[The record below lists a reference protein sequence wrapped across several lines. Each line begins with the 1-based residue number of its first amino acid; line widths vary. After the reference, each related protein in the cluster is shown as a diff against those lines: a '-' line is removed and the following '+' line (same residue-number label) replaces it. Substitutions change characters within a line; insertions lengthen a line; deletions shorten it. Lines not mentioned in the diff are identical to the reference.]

1 MLRILAS
8 ELRFRG
14 GRSLALAAGIVVA
27 AVTFTLLTAETRTSA
42 LHVRGT
48 IAGSYRAAYDILVRP
63 PGTRSGLER
72 RRGLVRANYLSG
84 IVGGISLAQYRT
96 IRRLHGVAVAAP
108 VANLGFAFPSR
119 RLRVPIN
126 RLLTRAPF
134 QLYRI
139 RTRWLANGGL
149 SRYPDATLYVY
160 YTRRDR
166 FVLSRPNGALGEV
179 GPGRPFTQSCA
190 GFISATEDQP
200 NRPFD
205 PQFRTYLE
213 CFSARSRRNSLSAP
227 GEPLPRGFVG
237 SETDAHFPLA
247 VAAIDPAAEA
257 KLVHLDRALVAG
269 RYLRPTDRLPLVHRF
284 LPVLASTHSF
294 VDEKLAI
301 EVERLRVP
309 PGTDVPR
316 ALASGGCV
324 LPRTPCPERVLAP
337 RGATY
342 RNARE
347 FLAHL
352 QGRTIDRRTVPI
364 GRIYDNLLRS
374 RHEDVPPGRIGSNYW
389 TASPVRYRVLGRDR
403 LEPVP
408 IRNGALVWAGYMQ
421 PPLDNQDVQF
431 RRLHVRVSKTDAGL
445 QVVGRFDPRKL
456 PEFSPLS
463 RVPLETYFPPRLDPA
478 DAAARRALHG
488 RPYLPTQNLGDYVAQ
503 PPLVL
508 APLSQ
513 VNRFFLDPDF
523 FAYVSP
529 RVRRAPISVI
539 RVRVKGVEGP
549 DPLSRARVR
558 VVAQK
563 IHDQTGLDVDITAGS
578 SPQPL
583 LISLPKG
590 KFGRPPLLLREE
602 WSKKGVSVVFLRA
615 VDRKSLGL
623 FALVL
628 VVCCFFLGNGAF
640 AAARARRAEVGI
652 LRTIGWSQAA
662 IFRALIGELAA
673 IGLVAG
679 AVGTGLAAALV
690 AGFSLALPLVHTLAV
705 LPLSVALACVAG
717 IVPTWRATHI
727 SPLEAVRPGVAGG
740 VPTRRVRR
748 IFRFALVNLRR
759 LPGRTLVSAA
769 GLVIGIAALTLL
781 LGIQR
786 AFQGTL
792 VGTLLGSAIA
802 LQVRGVDLTAAAL
815 TIVLAAVSVADVL
828 YLNLRERAS
837 ELVTLRTTG
846 WSDRHLARLVG
857 FEALA
862 LGLVGSLGGAVL
874 GVALGALFLDVPVG
888 SLALAAALA
897 AAGGTATACVAS
909 LLPLSQIRRL
919 TPPSVL
925 ATE

>member
-1 MLRILAS
+1 MS

-27 AVTFTLLTAETRTSA
+27 AVTFTLLTAQTRASA

-48 IAGSYRAAYDILVRP
+48 IAGSYRTAYDILVRP
-63 PGTRSGLER
+63 HGTRSALER

-84 IVGGISLAQYRT
+84 IVGGINFAQYRT
-96 IRRLHGVAVAAP
+96 VQRIRGVTGAAP
-108 VANLGFAFPSR
+108 IANLGFAFPSR

-126 RLLTRAPF
+126 RLLTPAPF
-134 QLYRI
+134 HLYRI
-139 RTRWLANGGL
+139 RTRWVANGGL

-166 FVLSRPNGALGEV
+166 FVLRGPNGVLGEV
-179 GPGRPFTQSCA
+179 GPGRQFTQSCA
-190 GFISATEDQP
+190 GFLPATEGQT
-200 NRPFD
+200 NGPFD
-205 PQFRTYLE
+205 PQFRAYLE

-237 SETDAHFPLA
+237 SETEAHFPLA

-309 PGTDVPR
+309 PATDVPR
-316 ALASGGCV
+316 ALASGACV
-324 LPRTPCPERVLAP
+324 LPRTPCPERVPAP

-364 GRIYDNLLRS
+364 GRIYQNLLRS
-374 RHEDVPPGRIGSNYW
+374 RHGDVPAGQIGSNYW
-389 TASPVRYRVLGRDR
+389 TASQVRYHVLGRDR

-408 IRNGALVWAGYMQ
+408 VRNGALVWAGYMQ
-421 PPLDNQDVQF
+421 PPRDNQDVQF
-431 RRLHVRVSKTDAGL
+431 RRLHVRVAKTDAGL
-445 QVVGRFDPRKL
+445 QVVGRFDPSRL

-463 RVPLETYFPPRLDPA
+463 RVPLETYFPPELTPA
-478 DAAARRALHG
+478 NAAARRALHG
-488 RPYLPTQNLGDYVAQ
+488 RRSRPNQNLADYVAQ

-539 RVRVKGVEGP
+539 RVRVKGVNGP
-549 DPLSRARVR
+549 DALSRARVR

-563 IHDQTGLDVDITAGS
+563 IHDRTRLEVDITAGS
-578 SPQPL
+578 SPHPL

-590 KFGRPPLLLREE
+590 RFGRPPLLLREQ

-628 VVCCFFLGNGAF
+628 VVCCFFLANGAF
-640 AAARARRAEVGI
+640 AAARARRPEVGI
-652 LRTIGWSQAA
+652 LRTIGWSQGA
-662 IFRALIGELAA
+662 IFRALIGELAV
-673 IGLVAG
+673 IGLAAG
-679 AVGTGLAAALV
+679 AVGTGIAAALV
-690 AGFSLALPLVHTLAV
+690 AAFSLNLPLVHTLAV

-717 IVPTWRATHI
+717 VVPTWRAARI
-727 SPLEAVRPGVAGG
+727 SPLEAVRPRVAGG

-748 IFRFALVNLRR
+748 TFRFALVNLRR

-846 WSDRHLARLVG
+846 WSDRHLARLVAL
-857 FEALA
+857 EALA
-862 LGLVGSLGGAVL
+862 LGLVGSLAGALL
-874 GVALGALFLDVPVG
+874 GIVLGALFLEVPIG

-897 AAGGTATACVAS
+897 AAGGTATAFCAS

-925 ATE
+925 AAE

>member
-1 MLRILAS
+1 MS

-27 AVTFTLLTAETRTSA
+27 AVTFTLLTAQTRASA

-48 IAGSYRAAYDILVRP
+48 IAGSYRTAYDILVRP
-63 PGTRSGLER
+63 HGTRSALER

-84 IVGGISLAQYRT
+84 IVGGINFAQYRT
-96 IRRLHGVAVAAP
+96 VQRIRGVAVAAP

-139 RTRWLANGGL
+139 RTRWVANGGL

-166 FVLSRPNGALGEV
+166 FVLRGPNGVLGEV
-179 GPGRPFTQSCA
+179 GPGRQFTQSCA
-190 GFISATEDQP
+190 GFLPATEGQT
-200 NRPFD
+200 NGPFD
-205 PQFRTYLE
+205 PQFRAYLE

-237 SETDAHFPLA
+237 SETEAHFPLA

-309 PGTDVPR
+309 PATDVPR
-316 ALASGGCV
+316 ALASGACV
-324 LPRTPCPERVLAP
+324 LPRTPCPERVPAP

-364 GRIYDNLLRS
+364 GRIYQNLLRS
-374 RHEDVPPGRIGSNYW
+374 RHGDVPAGQIGSNYW
-389 TASPVRYRVLGRDR
+389 TASQVRYHVLGRDR

-408 IRNGALVWAGYMQ
+408 VRNGALVWAGYMQ
-421 PPLDNQDVQF
+421 PPRDNQDVQF
-431 RRLHVRVSKTDAGL
+431 RRLHVRVAKTDAGL
-445 QVVGRFDPRKL
+445 QVVGRFDPSRL

-463 RVPLETYFPPRLDPA
+463 RVPLETYFPPELTPA
-478 DAAARRALHG
+478 NAAARRALHG
-488 RPYLPTQNLGDYVAQ
+488 RPYLPNQS
-503 PPLVL
+503 L
-508 APLSQ
+508 A
-513 VNRFFLDPDF
+513 
-523 FAYVSP
+523 
-529 RVRRAPISVI
+529 
-539 RVRVKGVEGP
+539 
-549 DPLSRARVR
+549 
-558 VVAQK
+558 
-563 IHDQTGLDVDITAGS
+563 
-578 SPQPL
+578 
-583 LISLPKG
+583 
-590 KFGRPPLLLREE
+590 
-602 WSKKGVSVVFLRA
+602 
-615 VDRKSLGL
+615 L

-628 VVCCFFLGNGAF
+628 VVCCFFLANGAF
-640 AAARARRAEVGI
+640 AAARARRPEVGI
-652 LRTIGWSQAA
+652 LRTIGWSQGA
-662 IFRALIGELAA
+662 IFRALIGELAV
-673 IGLVAG
+673 IGLAAG
-679 AVGTGLAAALV
+679 AVGTGIAAALV
-690 AGFSLALPLVHTLAV
+690 AAFSLDLPLVHTLAV

-717 IVPTWRATHI
+717 VVPTWRAARI
-727 SPLEAVRPGVAGG
+727 SPLEAVRPRVAGG

-748 IFRFALVNLRR
+748 TFRFALVNLRR

-846 WSDRHLARLVG
+846 WSDRHLARLVAL
-857 FEALA
+857 EALA
-862 LGLVGSLGGAVL
+862 LGLVGSLAGALL
-874 GVALGALFLDVPVG
+874 GIVLGALFLEVPIG

-897 AAGGTATACVAS
+897 AAGGTATAFCAS

-925 ATE
+925 AAE

>member
-1 MLRILAS
+1 MS
-8 ELRFRG
+8 ELRYRG
-14 GRSLALAAGIVVA
+14 SRSIALAAGIVVA
-27 AVTFTLLTAETRTSA
+27 AVTFTLLTAETRASA

-48 IAGSYRAAYDILVRP
+48 IAGSYRTAYDILVRP
-63 PGTRSGLER
+63 RGTRSALER

-84 IVGGISLAQYRT
+84 IVGGISFAQYRT
-96 IRRLHGVAVAAP
+96 IQRIHDVAVAAP
-108 VANLGFAFPSR
+108 IANLGFAFPSR

-166 FVLSRPNGALGEV
+166 FVLREPNGVLGEV
-179 GPGRPFTQSCA
+179 GPGRPFTRSCA
-190 GFISATEDQP
+190 GFPAATEGQP
-200 NRPFD
+200 TGAFD
-205 PQFRTYLE
+205 SQSRTYLE
-213 CFSARSRRNSLSAP
+213 CFSAGSRRNSLSGP
-227 GEPLPRGFVG
+227 GELLPRGFVG

-247 VAAIDPAAEA
+247 VAAIDPVAEA

-269 RYLRPTDRLPLVHRF
+269 RYLRPSERLPFGHRF
-284 LPVLASTHSF
+284 LPVLASTRSF

-316 ALASGGCV
+316 ALASGACV
-324 LPRTPCPERVLAP
+324 LQRTPCPERVPAP

-352 QGRTIDRRTVPI
+352 QGRTIDHRTVPI
-364 GRIYDNLLRS
+364 GRIYDNLLRG
-374 RHEDVPPGRIGSNYW
+374 RNEDVPPGRIGSNYW

-408 IRNGALVWAGYMQ
+408 VRNGALVWAGYMQ
-421 PPLDNQDVQF
+421 PPRDNQDVQF
-431 RRLHVRVSKTDAGL
+431 RRLHVRVAKTAAGL
-445 QVVGRFDPRKL
+445 QVVGRFDPSRL

-463 RVPLETYFPPRLDPA
+463 RVPLETYFPPRLAPA

-508 APLSQ
+508 VPLSQ
-513 VNRFFLDPDF
+513 VNRFFLDPNF

-529 RVRRAPISVI
+529 RVRRAPIGVI
-539 RVRVKGVEGP
+539 RVRVAGVEGP
-549 DPLSRARVR
+549 DAVSRARVR
-558 VVAQK
+558 VVAQE
-563 IHDQTGLDVDITAGS
+563 IHDRTGLEVDITAGS
-578 SPQPL
+578 SPHPV
-583 LISLPKG
+583 LIALPKG
-590 KFGRPPLLLREE
+590 RFGRPPLLLREG

-615 VDRKSLGL
+615 VDRKSLAL

-652 LRTIGWSQAA
+652 LRTIGWSQTA
-662 IFRALIGELAA
+662 IFRALIGELAL

-679 AVGTGLAAALV
+679 AVGTALAAGLV
-690 AGFSLALPLVHTLAV
+690 AAFSLDLPLVHTLAV

-717 IVPTWRATHI
+717 ILPTWRAARI
-727 SPLEAVRPGVAGG
+727 SPLEAVRPRIAGG
-740 VPTRRVRR
+740 AATHRVGR
-748 IFRFALVNLRR
+748 IVRVALVNLRR
-759 LPGRTLVSAA
+759 LPVRTAVSAA

-781 LGIQR
+781 LAIQR

-792 VGTLLGSAIA
+792 VGTLLGNAIA

-846 WSDRHLARLVG
+846 WSDRHLARLVA

-862 LGLVGSLGGAVL
+862 LGLVGSLAGALVGVVL
-874 GVALGALFLDVPVG
+874 GTFFLDVPLG
-888 SLALAAALA
+888 SLALSASLA
-897 AAGGTATACVAS
+897 AMGGTVTAFAAS

-925 ATE
+925 ASE